1 LLCGAAVGLSA
12 FNYITQ
18 YTTESMMEEMWGV
31 DASDEVVYEDV
42 KYATIGQGMYTYT
55 DNTDQAKF
63 RWKDKDYEN
72 YVYIQRQQGW
82 VEEFYDG
89 DMEGDY
95 CYSGLVLI
103 PGTTLLPKGLLGFA
117 YFVFLGFLFLGVS
130 IVADIFMEAI
140 EVITSQT
147 QVNMVEDPKT
157 KRMVQVE
164 E

>member
-1 LLCGAAVGLSA
+1 MCTAAVGMMA
-12 FNYITQ
+12 VNYVTKF
-18 YTTESMMEEMWGV
+18 TTDSMIEEMWGV
-31 DASDEVVYEDV
+31 DAADEGVVYEGV
-42 KYATIGQGMYTYT
+42 KYNTSGEGMYSYT
-55 DNTDQAKF
+55 DDEGSAKF
-63 RWKDKDYEN
+63 KWKDTDYEN
-72 YVYIQRQQGW
+72 YAYIQRQQGW

-117 YFVFLGFLFLGVS
+117 YFMFLGFLFLGIS

-147 QVNMVEDPKT
+147 VLRE
-157 KRMVQVE
+157 
-164 E
+164 

>member
-1 LLCGAAVGLSA
+1 
-12 FNYITQ
+12 
-18 YTTESMMEEMWGV
+18 
-31 DASDEVVYEDV
+31 
-42 KYATIGQGMYTYT
+42 MYTFT

-117 YFVFLGFLFLGVS
+117 YFIFLGFLFLGVS

-147 QVNMVEDPKT
+147 EIKEV
-157 KRMVQVE
+157 
-164 E
+164 